1 MPYKFKSWW
10 YILGLVLLGIFSV
23 KPFNVQAIYYLVL
36 GLFLID
42 FAHAFEDKKRI
53 WTVYLLVVALLSFN
67 LSFFQILIESILL
80 EMFVLYSIF
89 SKYPISAFY
98 KGFGWGILFL
108 LPIGSFNPWYI
119 PISLIAS
126 LSEIFHE
133 ANDFETDK
141 KEGRYTTAHW
151 LNFKI
156 NRKVRRKWKLILG
169 IIGLILL
176 SYFYFR

>member
-1 MPYKFKSWW
+1 MLYKFKFWW
-10 YILGLVLLGIFSV
+10 QHVGLILLGIFSV
-23 KPFNVQAIYYLVL
+23 KLFNIQAIYYLVL
-36 GLFLID
+36 GLFLIA
-42 FAHAFEDKKRI
+42 FAHAFDDRKKI
-53 WTVYLLVVALLSFN
+53 WIVYLLVVVLLSFN

-80 EMFVLYSIF
+80 GMFVLYSIF

-98 KGFGWGILFL
+98 KGFGWGLLFL
-108 LPIGSFNPWYI
+108 IPAGSFNLWYI
-119 PISLIAS
+119 PVSLVAS

-133 ANDFETDK
+133 ANHFETDK
-141 KEGRYTTAHW
+141 EEGRFTTAHW

-156 NRKVRRKWKLILG
+156 NKRVRRKWKLILG